1 MVFYLV
7 CIVDIGGIVQRHCLN
22 ALLDLV
28 YGVQR
33 HFQQYFIYVV
43 AASFIGGGKH
53 RPTDKLDHI
62 MLYRVHFDMNG
73 VQTHNFSGERH

>member
-7 CIVDIGGIVQRHCLN
+7 CIVDIGGIVQRHCLS

-33 HFQQYFIYVV
+33 HLQQYFNYVV

-53 RPTDKLDHI
+53 RPFFDSGYSCKNCSLKYVDKK
-62 MLYRVHFDMNG
+62 YKN
-73 VQTHNFSGERH
+73 